1 MCRMRSEDKRFKRQY
16 ERCQNQ
22 THGNLHQHMWP
33 EANMCCMR
41 SRDKRLQR
49 QHEHGQR
56 PTHGS
61 LHTTHAARGEH
72 VLHDIQDKSLKKE
85 NMGIA
90 RGEPTEFYTQDMRP
104 EANISWI
111 EHKNLSKQKGYERG
125 HGHTRQLVC
134 GCPFFATRVSDSK
147 LFSSYHHRLPQKLD
161 VTSGELVSKGKHDL
175 TDGNNARDQS
185 PFFSR

>member
-1 MCRMRSEDKRFKRQY
+1 
-16 ERCQNQ
+16 
-22 THGNLHQHMWP
+22 
-33 EANMCCMR
+33 
-41 SRDKRLQR
+41 
-49 QHEHGQR
+49 
-56 PTHGS
+56 
-61 LHTTHAARGEH
+61 
-72 VLHDIQDKSLKKE
+72 
-85 NMGIA
+85 MGMA

-185 PFFSR
+185 PFFSRRFLLGRNGDEYSLLLPSRREPSAERGCVHGCRQLLLLHISRHLLRSPTLTVHATGTVRVDAILADARP